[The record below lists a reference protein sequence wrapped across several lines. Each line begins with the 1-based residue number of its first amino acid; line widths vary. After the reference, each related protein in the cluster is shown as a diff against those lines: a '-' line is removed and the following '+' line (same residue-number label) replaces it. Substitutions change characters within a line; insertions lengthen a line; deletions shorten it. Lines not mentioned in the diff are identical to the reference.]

1 MIIDEENKNAPLPKF
16 FADSEGAFLQ
26 KSPFGGVR
34 GSAPPPSGFTERRRR
49 MLNLSQ
55 RNKKLLAAVALV
67 LVAALGVFA
76 VTRYVGKQR
85 DAAYLESYG
94 QTALYVGGYTANYE
108 LYRYFY
114 LNYKDEL
121 AADYKNADG
130 KTETAALDRAVRE
143 RVAEAVRGLYGTLSL
158 AADYGMNESDGD
170 VRASAIE
177 YIDAVKEYYGASDY
191 AAELADNYM
200 TENVFDF
207 LIRVDGVEDKLFAA
221 LTAEGGAIESGE
233 EALLEIFRSD
243 EFVRVKQIYIE
254 NDKGEDVEN
263 NRRIAEEAVAEYR
276 AGVDFNTLIGR
287 YSEDFAMPSEG
298 YYFTHGEMIDEFETA
313 AFALADGEVS
323 GTVESANGF
332 HIILRLP
339 KEDDYITSHFEELKS
354 QYQNARFYAM
364 IDERADKLSVSEA
377 DYVRSLKAEE
387 IR

>member
-1 MIIDEENKNAPLPKF
+1 
-16 FADSEGAFLQ
+16 
-26 KSPFGGVR
+26 
-34 GSAPPPSGFTERRRR
+34 

-55 RNKKLLAAVALV
+55 RNKKLLAAAALV

-94 QTALYVGGYTANYE
+94 QTALYVGSYTANYE

-130 KTETAALDRAVRE
+130 KIETAALDRAVRE
-143 RVAEAVRGLYGTLSL
+143 RVAEAVRGLYGTLAL
-158 AADYGMNESDGD
+158 AADYGITENDGD
-170 VRASAIE
+170 VRASAVE
-177 YIDAVKEYYGASDY
+177 YIDAVKEYYGASGY
-191 AAELADNYM
+191 AAELADNFM
-200 TENVFDF
+200 TETVFDF

-221 LTAEGGAIESGE
+221 LTAEGGVIESGE

-254 NDKGEDVEN
+254 NDDGEDVEN
-263 NRRIAEEAVAEYR
+263 NRRIAEEVVAEYR
-276 AGVDFNTLIGR
+276 GGVDFDTLIGR

-298 YYFTHGEMIDEFETA
+298 YYFTHGEMIDEFESA

-323 GTVESANGF
+323 GAVESADGF

-354 QYQNARFYAM
+354 QYRNARFYAM
-364 IDERADKLSVSEA
+364 IDARADKLSVSEA
-377 DYVRSLKAEE
+377 DYVRLLKAEE